1 MIKMSNLK
9 NVINLKFI
17 TVKII
22 FLIVV
27 IVLVRIARFNI
38 ATNEFN
44 EKTVNQEDK
53 QVLHVNTKP
62 NGEMRAVWVPYMT
75 LDLKGDYSESSFRR
89 KFDEI
94 ATSAKNMHLNTLI
107 VQVRPY
113 ADALYKSA
121 LYPWS
126 HLLTGEQGRD
136 PGYDP
141 LEYMVRKSHELDLKI
156 HAWINPLRIQK
167 NNVPEKL
174 SIENEYFKLK
184 DDQDKVF
191 EVNNEKYFNPA
202 YPQNRARIIDGVKE
216 IVEKYSID
224 GIQFDDYFY
233 PDSDGDF
240 DKISFDSYR
249 NNAKENPLSLHD
261 WRCANI
267 DSLVCGVYSAIKS
280 VCPIVQFG
288 ISPQGNIQNDL
299 KIGADVQKWCSSPG
313 YVDYICPQLYVS
325 LQHPSF
331 PFEKMASQWHD
342 VVKCNNIDLY
352 YGLGVYK
359 AGSDMDQGTWKNSD
373 DILQKQIEYGR
384 SNNMNGFMLYS
395 WDYLF
400 KPETQPE
407 VLNVLKTIT

>member
-1 MIKMSNLK
+1 MSNLK

-174 SIENEYFKLK
+174 SIENEYFK
-184 DDQDKVF
+184 F
-191 EVNNEKYFNPA
+191 
-202 YPQNRARIIDGVKE
+202 
-216 IVEKYSID
+216 
-224 GIQFDDYFY
+224 
-233 PDSDGDF
+233 
-240 DKISFDSYR
+240 
-249 NNAKENPLSLHD
+249 SL
-261 WRCANI
+261 
-267 DSLVCGVYSAIKS
+267 
-280 VCPIVQFG
+280 
-288 ISPQGNIQNDL
+288 
-299 KIGADVQKWCSSPG
+299 
-313 YVDYICPQLYVS
+313 
-325 LQHPSF
+325 
-331 PFEKMASQWHD
+331 
-342 VVKCNNIDLY
+342 
-352 YGLGVYK
+352 
-359 AGSDMDQGTWKNSD
+359 
-373 DILQKQIEYGR
+373 
-384 SNNMNGFMLYS
+384 
-395 WDYLF
+395 
-400 KPETQPE
+400 
-407 VLNVLKTIT
+407 

>member
-1 MIKMSNLK
+1 MSNLK

-75 LDLKGDYSESSFRR
+75 LDLKGDYSESAFRR
-89 KFDEI
+89 NFDEI

>member
-1 MIKMSNLK
+1 MSNLK

>member
-1 MIKMSNLK
+1 MSNLK

-174 SIENEYFKLK
+174 SIEKEYFKLK

>member
-1 MIKMSNLK
+1 M
-9 NVINLKFI
+9 VI
-17 TVKII
+17 
-22 FLIVV
+22 LI
-27 IVLVRIARFNI
+27 NI
-38 ATNEFN
+38 
-44 EKTVNQEDK
+44 
-53 QVLHVNTKP
+53 
-62 NGEMRAVWVPYMT
+62 
-75 LDLKGDYSESSFRR
+75 
-89 KFDEI
+89 
-94 ATSAKNMHLNTLI
+94 
-107 VQVRPY
+107 
-113 ADALYKSA
+113 
-121 LYPWS
+121 
-126 HLLTGEQGRD
+126 
-136 PGYDP
+136 
-141 LEYMVRKSHELDLKI
+141 
-156 HAWINPLRIQK
+156 
-167 NNVPEKL
+167 
-174 SIENEYFKLK
+174 
-184 DDQDKVF
+184 
-191 EVNNEKYFNPA
+191 
-202 YPQNRARIIDGVKE
+202 
-216 IVEKYSID
+216 
-224 GIQFDDYFY
+224 
-233 PDSDGDF
+233 
-240 DKISFDSYR
+240 FDSYR

>member
-75 LDLKGDYSESSFRR
+75 LDLKGDYSESAFRR
-89 KFDEI
+89 NFDEI

>member
-1 MIKMSNLK
+1 MSNLK
-9 NVINLKFI
+9 NVINLKLI

-75 LDLKGDYSESSFRR
+75 LDLKGDYSESAFRR